1 MIRINGPALLP
12 PPPGIFPSPP
22 CYGGGVCCTGMKR
35 RFHENYHPTE
45 RQRSLFPGI
54 SGNAV
59 NGLGET
65 RRRNP
70 TPLYWFDPDTIPHGR
85 LQNYFY
91 ENAERLAGLRQVT
104 SKMADQRGPEHLDPV
119 ADMRQ
124 QDTPGSFTRR
134 VKEFA
139 LGHEADLVGITG
151 MRPEWVYAGH
161 AVNEKW
167 IVALGLGMDQREL
180 AKGPPREEDVSSADE
195 VSRQYNRAARAAKAL
210 ANYIRGLGWAAEART
225 GPMSGDMTMIPAAIE
240 AGMGQLGKHGSIIND
255 TWGASFRL
263 SAVTTDLPL
272 LSDAP
277 RDIGVDDF
285 CTRCQ
290 VCSSL
295 CPPDAIFAEK
305 QMVRGELK
313 WYVDFDKCIPYFNDT
328 LGCGIC
334 IAECPWSL
342 PGVAPKL
349 TQKLLRRRNREG

>member
-1 MIRINGPALLP
+1 MSID
-12 PPPGIFPSPP
+12 S
-22 CYGGGVCCTGMKR
+22 
-35 RFHENYHPTE
+35 
-45 RQRSLFPGI
+45 S
-54 SGNAV
+54 
-59 NGLGET
+59 
-65 RRRNP
+65 NP
-70 TPLYWFDPDTIPHGR
+70 TTTEKTTGR
-85 LQNYFY
+85 IRLKNQ
-91 ENAERLAGLRQVT
+91 EAILAAAAE
-104 SKMADQRGPEHLDPV
+104 
-119 ADMRQ
+119 
-124 QDTPGSFTRR
+124 
-134 VKEFA
+134 EFA
-139 LGHEADLVGITG
+139 CHGYKGTSMNSIALRVGLPKANLHYYFSSKQG
-151 MRPEWVYAGH
+151 LYVEVMR
-161 AVNEKW
+161 N
-167 IVALGLGMDQREL
+167 ILEL
-180 AKGPPREEDVSSADE
+180 WDSAFSNLRAEDDPAS
-195 VSRQYNRAARAAKAL
+195 AL

-295 CPPDAIFAEK
+295 CPPDAIFADK
-305 QMVRGELK
+305 QTVRGELK

-349 TQKLLRRRNREG
+349 TQKMLRRRSR